1 MLPSFIVMGGRRLRS
16 LSLFSGIGGLDLSLK
31 GVLKPLVYCEID
43 PYALAVL
50 HDQMRKGAL
59 HKAVVNTDVRTLTS
73 SWIRTNVKEHPEA
86 IVAGWPCP
94 GHSGAGKRQSFAHK
108 ESGLFREILR
118 LLDEVH
124 TRKYLFLE
132 NVANI
137 LNNGMEILVKEL
149 HKKRSFTLIWVVVEA
164 REVGAPHMRRRWFCV
179 AHRQGHL
186 PRAPAFTADG
196 YRPFVTR
203 WATEPPRTI
212 CAESAKPSKI
222 EARSARKRAF
232 LLGNGV
238 VPDCARY
245 AFLHLLSEPSRVGQS
260 MSLTRKP
267 VDWPV
272 CGIIERGVISE
283 IVSPVPRSWREPL
296 PIVLDAKLY
305 KAPKGHQAKNVLKPL
320 RKKTVLH
327 YWATPRAHLTSA
339 SQVMTQ
345 RTSHDLPTQI
355 RNEINTPSNERTC
368 TPNPSFLE
376 NMMGYP
382 KNYTVAVRNLIGYRS
397 GKAKV

>member
-1 MLPSFIVMGGRRLRS
+1 MMMGGKKLGS

-43 PYALAVL
+43 AYALAVL

-59 HKAVVNTDVRTLTS
+59 PKAVVNTDVRTLTS
-73 SWIRTNVKEHPEA
+73 SWIRSNVLKGGIPEA

-108 ESGLFREILR
+108 ESGLFHEILR
-118 LLDEVH
+118 LVDEIK
-124 TRKYLFLE
+124 TIKYLFLE
-132 NVANI
+132 NVANV
-137 LNNGMEILVKEL
+137 LNNGMELLVKEL
-149 HKKRSFTLIWVVVEA
+149 HKKRNFTMIWVVVEA
-164 REVGAPHMRRRWFCV
+164 REVGAPHLRRRWFCV

-186 PRAPAFTADG
+186 PKAPAFAAYG
-196 YRPFVTR
+196 YRPFAPR
-203 WATEPPRTI
+203 WAAEPPRTL
-212 CAESAKPSKI
+212 CAKGALQSQV

-245 AFLHLLSEPSRVGQS
+245 AFLHLLSEPSKIGQS
-260 MSLTRKP
+260 RSLTQNF
-267 VDWPV
+267 VDWPA
-272 CGIIERGVISE
+272 CGIIERGNVCE
-283 IVSPVPRSWREPL
+283 IASPVPRSWREPL

-305 KAPKGHQAKNVLKPL
+305 KAPKGHEAKNVLKPL
-320 RKKTVLH
+320 RKKTVLN

-355 RNEINTPSNERTC
+355 RNEISTPSNERKC
-368 TPNPSFLE
+368 TLNPFFLE

-382 KNYTVAVRNLIGYRS
+382 KNYTGAVETLI
-397 GKAKV
+397 K